1 VRKASTID
9 KAARADGRV
18 ISVPVQIGAGIANV
32 LFLAPVWLR
41 IAHLS
46 VPDVLWVLL
55 VVVSADLVLERADIG
70 EADALAS
77 LVKEGQET

>member
-1 VRKASTID
+1 MRKASTID

-46 VPDVLWVLL
+46 VADVLWVLL
-55 VVVSADLVLERADIG
+55 VVVSADLVLERAGIG